1 MEIKELQSTVD
12 QWIKTIGV
20 RYFNEMTNTLI
31 LNEEVGEFSRLVA
44 RIYGEQS
51 FKTPLS
57 REEQQNALEDEL
69 ADIIWVS
76 VCLANQL
83 GINLEDAIKRN
94 MDKKT
99 KRDSTRHINND
110 KLSQ

>member
-1 MEIKELQSTVD
+1 MHISELQEQVD

-20 RYFNEMTNTLI
+20 RYFNVMTNALI

-44 RIYGEQS
+44 RIHGEQS
-51 FKTPLS
+51 FKQPLTA
-57 REEQQNALEDEL
+57 EEQKAALQDEL

-83 GINLEDAIKRN
+83 NIDL
-94 MDKKT
+94 
-99 KRDSTRHINND
+99 
-110 KLSQ
+110 